1 MRKVSSFRYIGVDIM
16 KDLIIVGAGGF
27 GREAYYLAKTIGQWN
42 IKGFIDDNLNA
53 LDGIQCECP
62 IIGTIKD
69 WVVSKNDVFAIG
81 IASPKVKE
89 LVANRLKERGATFV
103 TLIHP
108 RAMVYESAV
117 IGEGC
122 VIGGMSNIG
131 DCAKVGNFV
140 NVAGSV
146 VGQDTII
153 DDYTTTT
160 AFVNIVSAKIGKRV
174 FIGSHSVILNNK
186 KVGDD
191 AFVCA
196 GSIVMTNVKP
206 GTKVMGYP
214 AKRIDI

>member
-1 MRKVSSFRYIGVDIM
+1 M

-27 GREAYYLAKTIGQWN
+27 GREAYHLAKTIGLWN

-53 LDGIQCECP
+53 LDGVRCDSQ

-69 WVVSKNDVFAIG
+69 WNISENEVFAIG
-81 IASPKVKE
+81 IASPKIKE
-89 LVANRLKERGATFV
+89 IVSKSLKERGAKFV

-108 RAMVYESAV
+108 RAMVYETAD

-146 VGQDTII
+146 VGQDSII
-153 DDYTTTT
+153 DDYSTTT

-174 FIGSHSVILNNK
+174 FIGSHSVVLNGK

-196 GSIVMTNVKP
+196 GSIVMSNVKP
-206 GTKVMGYP
+206 GVKVMGYP
-214 AKRIDI
+214 AKKIEI

>member
-1 MRKVSSFRYIGVDIM
+1 MEAK

-27 GREAYYLAKTIGQWN
+27 GREAYYLAKTIGHWN

-53 LDGIQCECP
+53 LEGVRCECP

-69 WVVSKNDVFAIG
+69 WVVSENEMFAIG
-81 IASPKVKE
+81 IASPKIKE
-89 LVANRLKERGATFV
+89 IVVSGLKERGAKFV

-108 RAMVYESAV
+108 RAMVYESAE

-146 VGQDTII
+146 VGQDTEI

-174 FIGSHSVILNNK
+174 FIGSHSVILNGK

-206 GTKVMGYP
+206 GVKVMGYP
-214 AKRIDI
+214 AKKIEL

>member
-1 MRKVSSFRYIGVDIM
+1 MENK

-27 GREAYYLAKTIGQWN
+27 GREAYYLAKTLGCWN

-53 LDGIQCECP
+53 LEGVRCECP
-62 IIGTIKD
+62 IIGTIKE
-69 WVVSKNDVFAIG
+69 WRVSENEVFAIG
-81 IASPKVKE
+81 IASPKIKE
-89 LVANRLKERGATFV
+89 IVVNSLKERGAKFV

-108 RAMVYESAV
+108 RAMVYESAE

-131 DCAKVGNFV
+131 DCARVGNFV

-174 FIGSHSVILNNK
+174 FIGSHSVILNGK

-206 GTKVMGYP
+206 GVKVMGYP
-214 AKRIDI
+214 AKKINI

>member
-1 MRKVSSFRYIGVDIM
+1 MEEK

-53 LDGIQCECP
+53 LDGVRCECP

-69 WVVSKNDVFAIG
+69 WKVSENEFFAMGISSPQIKEKVVSIF
-81 IASPKVKE
+81 
-89 LVANRLKERGATFV
+89 KERGARFV

-108 RAMVYESAV
+108 RAMIYETAE

-131 DCAKVGNFV
+131 DCAEIGSFV
-140 NVAGSV
+140 NVAGSI
-146 VGQDTII
+146 VGQDSVIG
-153 DDYTTTT
+153 DFSTTT
-160 AFVNIVSAKIGKRV
+160 AFVNIASASIGKRV
-174 FIGSHSVILNNK
+174 FIGSQAVILHGK

-196 GSIVMTNVKP
+196 GSIVVSNVKS
-206 GTKVMGYP
+206 GSKVFGNP
-214 AKRIDI
+214 AKKMGF